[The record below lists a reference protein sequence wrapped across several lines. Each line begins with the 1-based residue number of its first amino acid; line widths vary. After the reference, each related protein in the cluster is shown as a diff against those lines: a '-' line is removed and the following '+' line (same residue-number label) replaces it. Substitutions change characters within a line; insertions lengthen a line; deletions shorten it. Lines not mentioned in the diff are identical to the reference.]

1 MTEWIIT
8 FLSVFVLDV
17 VYTYYLRC
25 IASEKPLQASIWAMG
40 CTGLATL
47 TIINYTTDHWLV
59 IPAILG
65 AFCGTYLG
73 MIIRNKH
80 QE

>member
-1 MTEWIIT
+1 MTEWVIT
-8 FLSVFVLDV
+8 FLFVFVLDV

-25 IASEKPLQASIWAMG
+25 IASEKTLQASIWAMG

>member
-1 MTEWIIT
+1 MTEWVIT
-8 FLSVFVLDV
+8 FLSVFVLDI

-25 IASEKPLQASIWAMG
+25 VAKDNVLGASFWSVACYIFGS
-40 CTGLATL
+40 LAV
-47 TIINYTTDHWLV
+47 INYTTNNWLV

>member
-1 MTEWIIT
+1 MTEWVIT
-8 FLSVFVLDV
+8 FLSVFVLDI

-25 IASEKPLQASIWAMG
+25 IATEKILAASIWAMG
-40 CTGLATL
+40 CTLLGTV

-73 MIIRNKH
+73 MIVRNKH
-80 QE
+80 QV